1 MSGYKLSKNAVRKT
15 ATVVSRVLGQRKP
28 LGTTA
33 TPEGHRD
40 TWYWGKLATD
50 LDAGSMTAP
59 TTCEVDV
66 WLPIPGNTDDP
77 VQFAVATD
85 SNLLGLTVVNRDS
98 SLSGVSGL
106 ACKIQYA
113 FGEWSIF
120 WIGCEE

>member
-15 ATVVSRVLGQRKP
+15 ATVVNRVLGQRKP
-28 LGTTA
+28 LGTTEK
-33 TPEGHRD
+33 PEGPRD

-50 LDAGSMTAP
+50 LNAGSMIAP

-85 SNLLGLTVVNRDS
+85 SSLLGLTVVNRCPS
-98 SLSGVSGL
+98 IEATTGAV
-106 ACKIQYA
+106 CKIEYA
-113 FGEWSIF
+113 FGEWSIRAVE
-120 WIGCEE
+120 C